1 MNFSRM
7 ETRALLYC
15 HFCNKMKKE
24 NYIPDFVRFADVTP
38 KYKGNGS
45 KKDFLNER
53 GIFVVTILR
62 SLLMKLIYQD
72 YYSIIDKFDQER
84 KKKSDLTC
92 HLMENVFFCGMLSI
106 RACQN
111 FAACFHMGNIILLGM
126 FYQGYVILLGMLSYG
141 AFCLEGLMFKG
152 HMVFGAYSLWGHIVF
167 WYILSQGAYSW
178 SHILGQFVLGH
189 VV

>member
-1 MNFSRM
+1 MNLAEWTKNQLKRIKQEILMDGLMNFSRM

-72 YYSIIDKFDQER
+72 YYSIIDK
-84 KKKSDLTC
+84 S
-92 HLMENVFFCGMLSI
+92 N
-106 RACQN
+106 
-111 FAACFHMGNIILLGM
+111 
-126 FYQGYVILLGMLSYG
+126 
-141 AFCLEGLMFKG
+141 
-152 HMVFGAYSLWGHIVF
+152 
-167 WYILSQGAYSW
+167 SQ
-178 SHILGQFVLGH
+178 I
-189 VV
+189 